1 MSHTEQRIPSFFSH
15 PFTLSIIGVICF
27 GALLSHHREL
37 AVLACLVGGLM
48 GTTRLWSRFALNRVS
63 CELSVDR
70 CRVFPGEAVALKAV
84 VKNNKLLPVHFTLSL
99 AGSDVIAPMQ
109 RQPCMEQSGALLWF
123 QRSHFRWNFT
133 ALRRGVHSLGP
144 PKLTAGDMLGYYT
157 RETDAGTPIQ
167 IIVFPR
173 LVHLKPARFSRHD
186 IFGRAGNPGVL
197 PDPLYVI
204 GTRDY
209 QARRPARHIH
219 WKASARLSRI
229 QEKVYEPSFQEKIL
243 FIVPVDGFIANH
255 EEPAFERTLEVVASL
270 SVRIQGDGH
279 PVGLAT
285 NASCEACEACTACTA
300 CAACAACPGERS
312 VFLPPAGNP
321 QQLSALMEALARMK
335 MESSGNIVSFIRSMA
350 PLPWGMSSL
359 VFSLVH
365 DDETVSLLRSL
376 KRRRIPTALVLC
388 DDRASETK
396 PAEEKDVRIYS
407 LGDFIDSSGEP
418 S

>member
-1 MSHTEQRIPSFFSH
+1 MNHSEQRIPSFFSH

-27 GALLSHHREL
+27 GALLSLHREL

-48 GTTRLWSRFALNRVS
+48 GATRLWSRFAPNRVS

-70 CRVFPGEAVALKAV
+70 CRVFPGEVVVLKAV

-99 AGSDVIAPMQ
+99 AGSDVIAPMSQ
-109 RQPCMEQSGALLWF
+109 QPSMEQSGALLWF
-123 QRSHFRWNFT
+123 HRSHFSWDFT

-157 RETDAGTPIQ
+157 RETDTKTSIL

-173 LVHLKPARFSRHD
+173 LVHLNPARFSRQD
-186 IFGRAGNPGVL
+186 IFGKAGNPGML

-209 QARRPARHIH
+209 QACHPARHIH
-219 WKASARLSRI
+219 WKASARLRRI
-229 QEKVYEPSFQEKIL
+229 QEKVYEPSFQEKLL
-243 FIVPVDGFIANH
+243 FIVPVDGFVANH
-255 EEPAFERTLEVVASL
+255 EEAAFERTLEVVASL
-270 SVRIQGDGH
+270 SVRIQGGGH

-285 NASCEACEACTACTA
+285 NASCEACEAC
-300 CAACAACPGERS
+300 AAGLGERS

-321 QQLSALMEALARMK
+321 KQLSALMETLARMR
-335 MESSGNIVSFIRSMA
+335 MESSGNIVSFIQSRA

-359 VFSLVH
+359 VFSLEN
-365 DDETVSLLRSL
+365 DDKTASLLRSL

-388 DDRASETK
+388 GGRAAETQSV
-396 PAEEKDVRIYS
+396 EEQDIRIYS
-407 LGDFIDSSGEP
+407 LTEFIDTSGE
-418 S
+418 SS